1 LQFFFLLASL
11 SSEDRERRKSSNR
24 FPRENSGAS
33 YNTVTRSQ
41 DQLTAE
47 QTQLIY
53 SEGGEQF
60 TRQRTWSE
68 QQLTD
73 GRQQLADSKEQLT
86 GGRQQ
91 LTGVGQRPTRS
102 DQQLAR
108 LSKQAYGSRKQLT
121 GAASHRQLAGSE
133 KHLVWDERQLP
144 ESAGGLMLP
153 KQPRFTTA
161 FQVDGSL
168 ETEIL

>member
-1 LQFFFLLASL
+1 M
-11 SSEDRERRKSSNR
+11 
-24 FPRENSGAS
+24 
-33 YNTVTRSQ
+33 
-41 DQLTAE
+41 
-47 QTQLIY
+47 
-53 SEGGEQF
+53 
-60 TRQRTWSE
+60 
-68 QQLTD
+68 
-73 GRQQLADSKEQLT
+73 

-91 LTGVGQRPTRS
+91 LTGSGQRPTRS
-102 DQQLAR
+102 DQQLPR
-108 LSKQAYGSRKQLT
+108 PSKQSQKQLT

-168 ETEIL
+168 ETEILQPSSWSFFVKYIKIFMFCK

>member
-1 LQFFFLLASL
+1 M
-11 SSEDRERRKSSNR
+11 
-24 FPRENSGAS
+24 
-33 YNTVTRSQ
+33 TRSQ

-68 QQLTD
+68 QQLT
-73 GRQQLADSKEQLT
+73 

-91 LTGVGQRPTRS
+91 LVDSREQLSGSGQRPTRS

-108 LSKQAYGSRKQLT
+108 PSKQTDGPRKQLT
-121 GAASHRQLAGSE
+121 GTASHRQLAGSE
-133 KHLVWDERQLP
+133 THLVWVERQLP

>member
-1 LQFFFLLASL
+1 
-11 SSEDRERRKSSNR
+11 
-24 FPRENSGAS
+24 
-33 YNTVTRSQ
+33 VTRSQ

-68 QQLTD
+68 QQL
-73 GRQQLADSKEQLT
+73 ADSREQLMN
-86 GGRQQ
+86 GRQQ
-91 LTGVGQRPTRS
+91 LTGSGQRPTRS

-108 LSKQAYGSRKQLT
+108 LSKQSEVPRTQLT

-133 KHLVWDERQLP
+133 KHLVWVERQLP
-144 ESAGGLMLP
+144 GSAGGLMLP

-161 FQVDGSL
+161 FQLDGSL

>member
-1 LQFFFLLASL
+1 M
-11 SSEDRERRKSSNR
+11 
-24 FPRENSGAS
+24 
-33 YNTVTRSQ
+33 TRSQ

-73 GRQQLADSKEQLT
+73 GRQQLADGREQLM

-91 LTGVGQRPTRS
+91 LTGSGQRPTRS

-108 LSKQAYGSRKQLT
+108 LSKQTDGPQKQLT
-121 GAASHRQLAGSE
+121 GTASHRQLAGSE
-133 KHLVWDERQLP
+133 KHLVWVERQP
-144 ESAGGLMLP
+144 PGSAGGLILP